1 MARRSESEVPS
12 SKEPF
17 KETPEHK
24 KVWVELLDDP
34 ELGFV
39 LKSSSYEKA
48 LTILSYKIL
57 KELEKLNR
65 KS

>member
-17 KETPEHK
+17 KEAPDHK
-24 KVWVELLDDP
+24 KVWVELLEDP

-48 LTILSYKIL
+48 LVILSYKIL
-57 KELEKLNR
+57 KELEKLNH